1 MGLVVVWFFF
11 KERNHKNDQEDA
23 RACIKEKA
31 TLDKLAAGLGRNR
44 AAVPLGSSKPLVWL
58 SHLVKAHP

>member
-1 MGLVVVWFFF
+1 MGFGFGCYLAFF
-11 KERNHKNDQEDA
+11 NQINDKNDQEDA
-23 RACIKEKA
+23 RVCIKEKA
-31 TLDKLAAGLGRNR
+31 TLDKLGLGRNR